1 MVHAKPTAQNS
12 TAAGKTR
19 LSGLGGIESKG
30 QSDGADFGRFRAIEA
45 TPIFGGAVA
54 AGAALAGCQH
64 VSQNRRS

>member
-19 LSGLGGIESKG
+19 LSGLGPGADKG

-54 AGAALAGCQH
+54 ADPRWPVA
-64 VSQNRRS
+64 SMFQNRRS